1 MTLGDNNPKYFHAL
15 TRQTRTRN
23 WITGLHDE
31 NGTQSSEYKDIQHIA
46 MSYFQKLF
54 TTTNPQDLEES
65 LVEVQTLITDQIND
79 FLTASRQKV
88 RCKRHYL

>member
-1 MTLGDNNPKYFHAL
+1 
-15 TRQTRTRN
+15 
-23 WITGLHDE
+23 
-31 NGTQSSEYKDIQHIA
+31 

>member
-31 NGTQSSEYKDIQHIA
+31 NGT
-46 MSYFQKLF
+46 
-54 TTTNPQDLEES
+54 
-65 LVEVQTLITDQIND
+65 
-79 FLTASRQKV
+79 
-88 RCKRHYL
+88 